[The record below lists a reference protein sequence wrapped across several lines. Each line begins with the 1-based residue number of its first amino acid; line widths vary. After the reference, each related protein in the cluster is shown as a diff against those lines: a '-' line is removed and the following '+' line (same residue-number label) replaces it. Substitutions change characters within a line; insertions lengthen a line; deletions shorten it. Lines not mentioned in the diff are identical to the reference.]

1 MTRLPP
7 LKSLQAFRAAGQHQS
22 FKLAA
27 SQLHV
32 TPTAISQQ
40 IKTLEQYLG
49 LTLFKRLTREVELS
63 AEGRLLLPYIDKAFA
78 SMEDGIGRLAL
89 DPQPNKLSMTV
100 LPSFAGRWLVPRLG
114 KFQQA
119 QPDITISLSPSLGV
133 VSFDQ
138 SGLDLAIR
146 FGRGQYAGLS
156 SRLLLEDYLLPVC
169 HPSLINTNQDALP
182 QLIKLPYLADAA
194 RDMQVALSGFQQ
206 TLGVTFPKESLYVS
220 DSTMLVEAV
229 LSGQGFAMLRYSLVY
244 ELLERGQL
252 ICPVNS
258 YLKSAYD
265 FYLVAPQ
272 LHFKR
277 PKVQQFE
284 SWLRNELKVIE
295 SSWLNFKQQ
304 HLANQ
309 PPVNHLL
316 AEQENNSH

>member
-7 LKSLQAFRAAGQHQS
+7 LKSLQAFRAAGNSQS

-27 SQLHV
+27 AQLHV

-49 LTLFKRLTREVELS
+49 LSLFKRLTREVELTV
-63 AEGRLLLPYIDKAFA
+63 EGRQLLPFIDQAFV

-89 DPQPNKLSMTV
+89 DPEPNKLSMTV

-114 KFQQA
+114 SFQQA
-119 QPDITISLSPSLGV
+119 LPELTISLSPSLGLI
-133 VSFDQ
+133 SFDN
-138 SGLDLAIR
+138 SDLDLAIR
-146 FGRGQYAGLS
+146 FGRGQYLGLS

-169 HPSLINTNQDALP
+169 HPALINTKQAALS
-182 QLIKLPYLADAA
+182 QLVKLPYLRDAA
-194 RDMQVALSGFQQ
+194 PDMEVALAEFQQ
-206 TLGVTFPKESLYVS
+206 TLGVTFAKESLYLS

-252 ICPVNS
+252 VCPVDS
-258 YLKSAYD
+258 YLKSNYD
-265 FYLVAPQ
+265 FYLVAPP

-277 PKVQQFE
+277 AKVQQFE
-284 SWLRNELKVIE
+284 TWLRSELKAIT
-295 SSWLNFKQQ
+295 SSWHKFKQQ
-304 HLANQ
+304 HLANK
-309 PPVNHLL
+309 PPVNHD
-316 AEQENNSH
+316 AVE